1 MSKRLIVAID
11 GPAGSGKS
19 TSAKLVAQKLGYLY
33 IDTGAM
39 YRTITY
45 LAIKNNVLKNNQAI
59 IELTKNSDIV
69 LKFINGITHV
79 SVNGNDVSEQIRL
92 PEVNLNVSDI
102 STIQEVRKILVDKQR
117 KLAEESRG
125 VVMEGRDI
133 GTVVFP
139 DANVKIFLIA
149 SIDERARRR
158 AKEYEDKGVSI
169 SLDEVK
175 DNLLKR
181 DKIDSTRDV
190 SPLTK
195 ASDAIE
201 LDTSNVTIQQQ
212 VDIILEH
219 VKQAAIRE
227 GIELDNL

>member
-39 YRTITY
+39 YRTVTY
-45 LAIKNNVLKNNQAI
+45 LAIKNNVLNNKQAI
-59 IELTKNSDIV
+59 INLVLNSDIV
-69 LKFINGITHV
+69 LKFIDGVTHV
-79 SVNGNDVSEQIRL
+79 SVDRNDISELIRL

-102 STIQEVRKILVDKQR
+102 STIEEVRKVLVDKQR
-117 KLAEESRG
+117 KLAEESHG

-139 DANVKIFLIA
+139 DANVKIFLVA

-158 AKEYEDKGVSI
+158 AKEYDEKGVTTT
-169 SLDEVK
+169 LEEVK
-175 DNLLKR
+175 ANLQQR
-181 DKIDSTRDV
+181 DKIDSTRNV

-195 ASDAIE
+195 APDAIE
-201 LDTSNVTIQQQ
+201 VDTSNVSIQQQ
-212 VDIILEH
+212 VDMILEH
-219 VKQAAIRE
+219 VKQAAKKE
-227 GIELDNL
+227 GIELDN

>member
-39 YRTITY
+39 YRTVTY
-45 LAIKNNVLKNNQAI
+45 LAINNNVLKNKHAI
-59 IELTKNSDIV
+59 INLAMNSNIV
-69 LKFINGITHV
+69 LKFIDGVTHV
-79 SVNGNDVSEQIRL
+79 SVDGNDISEHIRL

-102 STIQEVRKILVDKQR
+102 STIEEVRKILVDKQR
-117 KLAEESRG
+117 KLAEENCG

-158 AKEYEDKGVSI
+158 AKEYDEKGVTI
-169 SLDEVK
+169 TLEEVK
-175 DNLLKR
+175 ANLQQR

-195 ASDAIE
+195 APDAIE
-201 LDTSNVTIQQQ
+201 VDTSNVSIQQQ
-212 VDIILEH
+212 VDLILGH
-219 VKQAAIRE
+219 VKQAAKKE
-227 GIELDNL
+227 GIELGNL